1 MNPTKMSAEK
11 NLKKMRAIKNSLTYF
26 ARNFLWIKTKDAK
39 IVPLEL
45 NQSQIYFHQKCEA
58 MRKRTGKVRVI
69 VVKGRQSGISTYVA
83 ARFYHRTITRKATG
97 TFILSH
103 EASTTDKLFKMVK
116 LFQEKNAIAPAVKK
130 SNSREL
136 DFESTHSSYYVGTAG
151 SGDVGRGGTVQLLH
165 GSEVALWKNTDDIQT
180 GLMESVPDMPN
191 TEIILESTA
200 KGMGNF
206 FHRMVV
212 DSIAGKNE
220 YEVVF
225 IPWFWMSEYEDSTER
240 FSATE
245 KEQEYAK
252 LYLQDYDEET
262 QLRKLVW
269 RRAKIGSL
277 GREWKFK
284 QEYPSNVQEAF
295 QTSTDTLI
303 KAEDILK
310 ARKNKIINNRGHLV
324 IGVDPA
330 RTGDRI
336 GIVFRR
342 GRVIERVIKL
352 DHTGDDMVL
361 VGKIAEYIGKYD
373 PIACNIDCT
382 NSYAIYDRLKELGYG
397 CANGI
402 HFSHKA
408 IEHELYLNKRV
419 EMWCNLR
426 DWIEGGDVDIPDND
440 EFHIDLTSVPDYLG
454 GSDTKIRLVSKDKI
468 KEVCGLSP
476 DLGDA
481 AALTF
486 AVPINERAKQ
496 VKKANGGGLKST
508 QRMKKKR

>member
-1 MNPTKMSAEK
+1 MPWRKQMSLE
-11 NLKKMRAIKNSLTYF
+11 KMRAIKNSLTYF

-45 NQSQIYFHQKCEA
+45 NESQLYFHRKCEG
-58 MRKRTGKVRVI
+58 MRKRTGKVRI
-69 VVKGRQSGISTYVA
+69 LVVKGRQSGISTYVA
-83 ARFYHRTITRKATG
+83 ARFYHKTITLKATG

-116 LFQEKNAIAPAVKK
+116 LYQEKNTIAPSVKK

-136 DFESTHSSYYVGTAG
+136 DFESTNSSYYVGTAG

-165 GSEVALWKNTDDIQT
+165 GSEVAMWKNTDDIQT
-180 GLMESVPDMPN
+180 GLMESVPDLPK

-212 DSIAGKNE
+212 DSIAGKND

-225 IPWFWMSEYEDSTER
+225 LPWYWMSEYEADTLR
-240 FSATE
+240 FE
-245 KEQEYAK
+245 PDEEELEYAV
-252 LYLQDYDEET
+252 LYLSEYDKGT
-262 QLRKLVW
+262 QLRKLAW
-269 RRAKIGSL
+269 RRNKIGTL
-277 GREWKFK
+277 GSAWKFK

-303 KAEDILK
+303 KAEKILE
-310 ARKNKIINNRGHLV
+310 ARKNRIINNRGHLI

-336 GIVFRR
+336 AIVFRR
-342 GRVIERVIKL
+342 GRVIERVIKM

-361 VGKIAEYIGKYD
+361 VGQVAKYIDKYD

-382 NSYAIYDRLKELGYG
+382 NSYAIYDRLKELGYQ

-402 HFSHKA
+402 HFSHRA
-408 IEHELYLNKRV
+408 TEHELYLNKRV

-426 DWIEGGDVDIPDND
+426 DWIEGGDVDIPDDD

-476 DLGDA
+476 DLGDG

-486 AVPINERAKQ
+486 AVPISERAKQ
-496 VKKANGGGLKST
+496 VKKANNGGLKSM